1 MIPWQNNDCAQR
13 RRPALEMHYEA
24 GEITR
29 LLSAVGQG
37 DNTAA
42 ERLTSFV
49 YHELRGLAA
58 SHMRSERSG
67 HTLQPTALVHE
78 AFLRLM
84 RDEQF
89 EVHSRAQFLGIAST
103 VMRRVLVEHARG
115 RNARKRSGLRQRVE
129 LRDDVAG
136 MIDAE
141 AADLVDLDR
150 ALERLERVDPRLSRT
165 VELRYFGGLSVEEA
179 ADVLGVSPKTVKRDW
194 SIARAWLKGELS
206 RGSTSDASLDQD

>member
-1 MIPWQNNDCAQR
+1 
-13 RRPALEMHYEA
+13 MHYEA

-37 DNTAA
+37 DHTAA
-42 ERLTSFV
+42 ERLTDFV
-49 YHELRGLAA
+49 YHELRALAA

-84 RDEQF
+84 RDEQL
-89 EVHSRAQFLGIAST
+89 EIGSQAQFLGIASR
-103 VMRRVLVEHARG
+103 VMRRVLVEHARA

-150 ALERLERVDPRLSRT
+150 ALERLQRMDPRLSRA

-206 RGSTSDASLDQD
+206 RRSTRDGSLDQD